1 MKKHLTAALAALA
14 LFAGFGAPAHAGPF
28 DCSVVYDEFD
38 SFMNKSFLMRPD
50 AYVRTVQGKI
60 SRSDY
65 NSKQKGVLL
74 LSPNRRGFGVAIVHT
89 NKNTRGKFLFT
100 WSGRGDLRGSP
111 LMILRDV
118 TLFGRVQDGQ
128 GKRKYREIRVSASQM
143 VDLDTGRPSQGKN
156 ADIRYRAVDT
166 DTIYLEAINGA
177 KLSFPM
183 ETLCKG

>member
-1 MKKHLTAALAALA
+1 M
-14 LFAGFGAPAHAGPF
+14 LF
-28 DCSVVYDEFD
+28 
-38 SFMNKSFLMRPD
+38 
-50 AYVRTVQGKI
+50 
-60 SRSDY
+60 RS